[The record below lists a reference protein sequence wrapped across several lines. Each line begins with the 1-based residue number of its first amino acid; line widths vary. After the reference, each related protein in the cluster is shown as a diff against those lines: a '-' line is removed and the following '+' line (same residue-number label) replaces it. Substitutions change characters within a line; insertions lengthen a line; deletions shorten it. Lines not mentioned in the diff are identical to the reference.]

1 MAREFA
7 RAGIRIQYPE
17 SWTVEQEDTEDGWSA
32 SIVSPETAF
41 LMLSHYSDDHDPA
54 ELADM
59 ALAAM
64 RETYPDLESES
75 VIETLAGVP
84 VVGHNVDFFALD
96 LTNTCWI
103 RALPA
108 PEGCLLL
115 MSQCT
120 DQELETNGE
129 TLQAIGA
136 SLTFAEGEE

>member
-17 SWTVEQEDTEDGWSA
+17 NWTFEEEDTEDGWSA
-32 SIVSPETAF
+32 SVVSPETAF
-41 LMLSHYSDDHDPA
+41 LMLSHYPDDREPA

-64 RETYPDLESES
+64 RESYPDLESAA
-75 VIETLAGVP
+75 VIETLAEVP
-84 VVGHNVDFFALD
+84 VVGYDVDFFALD

-103 RALPA
+103 RALAA
-108 PEGCLLL
+108 PEGCLLM

-129 TLQAIGA
+129 TLQAIGE
-136 SLTFAEGEE
+136 SLTFAEDDE